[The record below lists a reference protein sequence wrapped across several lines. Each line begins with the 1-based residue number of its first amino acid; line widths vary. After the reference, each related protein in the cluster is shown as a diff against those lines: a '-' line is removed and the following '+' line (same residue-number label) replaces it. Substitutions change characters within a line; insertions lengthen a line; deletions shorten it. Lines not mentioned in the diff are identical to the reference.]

1 MLQRLHGT
9 ADNSDSGTFHKL
21 GGVVVR
27 WPWLVIAF
35 WVVLAAA
42 LPPLFPSLTELSQK
56 TPPAMLPADAPGS
69 VAAQHMSQAF
79 HESGSD
85 NILLVVLSDE
95 NALDGADENVYREL
109 VDRLRADSASV
120 VTMQDFIT
128 TPPLRQVMTSQD
140 GKAWLLPVSLTGEL
154 GSPQSYT
161 ATSNVVRIVKDTVG
175 SSGTGITSHVTGPA
189 ATLADLAEVG
199 ERDRVHIEIATVGML
214 LAILI
219 IIYRNP
225 LTMILPL
232 LTIGVSLSTA
242 QGVVA
247 ALGSLGLA
255 ISGQTI
261 VFLTAMLAGT
271 GTDYA
276 VFLISRYHDFL
287 RLGQSSD
294 DAVKSA
300 LKSIGPVIVAS
311 AATVAITFIGM
322 IFTKLTIFSSVGVA
336 LAVAIAIGCL
346 AAMTF
351 LPAILTLAGRRGWV
365 SPRKSLT
372 DTVWRRS
379 GVRIV
384 RNPRRNLIA
393 SLILLVILASC
404 AGLAKYNYD
413 DRKALPGTV
422 ESLQGYDAIAAHFPV
437 NSSLPQYLLVESP
450 HDLRGPKEL
459 ADLEQMAHRISQL
472 PNIEAV
478 RGITRPTGE
487 SLEQARLSFQAG
499 EVGSKLNDASTVVTE
514 RGGDMDKLANGAT
527 QIADVL
533 GGVKGQLGQ
542 AAVTVSGLIDAL
554 SSMQKQFGGDKAL
567 NQFDSAAKLVLAM
580 RSLGDSIG
588 ITLDDAAD
596 SVQQARPV
604 LTALNASPICEADAS
619 CRNSRGQLQRM
630 VDAGDNGTLAGIAQ
644 LARQLKATEGNQTL
658 GATTDNLRG
667 AFDTAT
673 TALKSAGLDNP
684 SSMRQQMATLQQH
697 ADTLADASRQVAEGV
712 TLLVNETK
720 KMGGGLGD
728 ASAFLL
734 AMKNEARTPS
744 MSGFYVPPQFLAT
757 DDFKKA
763 AALFFSPDG
772 HTVRYMIQ
780 TKLNPFS
787 TDAMDQ
793 INAILDVARDAQ
805 PNTTLADA
813 KVSMT
818 GYSVSLRDTREYY
831 NEDIRFIILVT
842 IAVVF
847 LILVVLLRALVAP
860 LYLIASVVISYLS
873 ALGIGV
879 LLFQFG
885 LGQELHWSVP
895 GLTFIILVAVGA
907 DYNLLLISRIRE
919 ESPHGLRTAVIRTVG
934 ATGGVIT
941 AAGLIFT
948 ASMFGMLFASISTL
962 VQAGFIIGV
971 GILLDTFLVRTTTV
985 PAIAVLVGK
994 FNWWPSRWQP
1004 EKQPRPKKVEKTEAE
1019 TEPEL
1024 ATAAD

>member
-1 MLQRLHGT
+1 MLRGLHGST
-9 ADNSDSGTFHKL
+9 DNPESGTFHWL

-27 WPWLVIAF
+27 WPWLVIVC

-42 LPPLFPSLTELSQK
+42 LPPLFPSLGELAQK
-56 TPPAMLPADAPGS
+56 TPPAMLPANAPGS
-69 VAAQHMSQAF
+69 VAAQHMSEAF

-95 NALDGADENVYREL
+95 NGLDGTDENVYRSL
-109 VDRLRADSASV
+109 VEKLRADTDSV

-128 TPPLRQVMTSQD
+128 TPPLRQVMTSED

-161 ATSNVVRIVKDTVG
+161 ATSNVVQTVRDTVNG
-175 SSGTGITSHVTGPA
+175 SGITSHVTGPA

-232 LTIGVSLSTA
+232 LTIGVSLATA

-255 ISGQTI
+255 ISSQTI

-287 RLGQSSD
+287 RLGQPSD
-294 DAVKSA
+294 QAVRSA
-300 LKSIGPVIVAS
+300 LNSIGKVIVAS
-311 AATVAITFIGM
+311 AATVAVTFIGM

-351 LPAILTLAGRRGWV
+351 LPAVLTLAGRRGWV
-365 SPRKSLT
+365 SPRRSLT
-372 DTVWRRS
+372 DTLWRRS

-393 SLILLVILASC
+393 SLMLLVVLATC
-404 AGLAKYNYD
+404 AGLASYNYD

-472 PNIEAV
+472 PNMEAV

-499 EVGSKLNDASTVVTE
+499 EVGSKLNDASSLVSE
-514 RGGDMDKLANGAT
+514 RGGDMDKLANGAG
-527 QIADVL
+527 QIADAL
-533 GGVKGQLGQ
+533 GGVRGQLGQ

-554 SSMQKQFGGDKAL
+554 SSMQKQFGGEKAL
-567 NQFDSAAKLVLAM
+567 NQFDSAAKLVISM

-588 ITLDDAAD
+588 VTLDDAAD
-596 SVQQARPV
+596 SVQRARPV
-604 LTALNASPICEADAS
+604 LTALNASPICDGDPS
-619 CRNSRGQLQRM
+619 CRDSRGQLQRL
-630 VDAGDNGTLAGIAQ
+630 VDAGDNGTLAGIAT

-667 AFDTAT
+667 AYDTAT
-673 TALKSAGLDNP
+673 EALKSAGLDDP
-684 SSMRQQMATLQQH
+684 SSMRKQLATLQQH
-697 ADTLADASRQVAEGV
+697 ADTLAEASRQVADGV
-712 TLLVNETK
+712 SLLVNETK

-763 AALFFSPDG
+763 AALFFSEDG

-793 INAILDVARDAQ
+793 INAVLDVARDAQ

-818 GYSVSLRDTREYY
+818 GYSVSLRDTRDYY
-831 NEDIRFIILVT
+831 NQDIRFIILVT
-842 IAVVF
+842 VAVVF
-847 LILVVLLRALVAP
+847 MILVILLRALVAP

-879 LLFQFG
+879 LLFQLV

-985 PAIAVLVGK
+985 PAIAVLVGR

-1004 EKQPRPKKVEKTEAE
+1004 EIKKPDKKADKP
-1019 TEPEL
+1019 EPEPEHEL
-1024 ATAAD
+1024 STVVD

>member
-1 MLQRLHGT
+1 MLRRLHGP
-9 ADNSDSGTFHKL
+9 ADNPDSGTFHRL
-21 GGVVVR
+21 GGVAVR
-27 WPWLVIAF
+27 WPWLVIAC

-42 LPPLFPSLTELSQK
+42 LPPMFPSLTELAQK

-69 VAAQHMSQAF
+69 VAAQQMSRAF

-85 NILLVVLSDE
+85 NILLVVLSDD
-95 NALDGADENVYREL
+95 NGLDGTDENVYRSL
-109 VDRLRADSASV
+109 VDKLRADTASV

-161 ATSNVVRIVKDTVG
+161 ATSNVVRVVKETVAG
-175 SSGTGITSHVTGPA
+175 SGVSAHVTGPA

-199 ERDRVHIEIATVGML
+199 ERDRVHIEIATVAML
-214 LAILI
+214 LTILL

-232 LTIGVSLSTA
+232 LTIGVSLATA

-255 ISGQTI
+255 VSGQTI

-287 RLGQSSD
+287 RQGQTSD
-294 DAVKSA
+294 ESVKSA

-322 IFTKLTIFSSVGVA
+322 VFTKLTIFSSVGVA
-336 LAVAIAIGCL
+336 LAVAIAIGCM

-351 LPAILTLAGRRGWV
+351 LPAVLTLAGRRGWI
-365 SPRKSLT
+365 SPRRSLT
-372 DTVWRRS
+372 DTLWRRS
-379 GVRIV
+379 GIRIV
-384 RNPRRNLIA
+384 RNPRSNLIA
-393 SLILLVILASC
+393 SLMLLVVLASC
-404 AGLAKYNYD
+404 AGLASYNYD
-413 DRKALPGTV
+413 DRKALPGSV

-450 HDLRGPKEL
+450 HDLRGPQEL

-472 PNIEAV
+472 PDIEAV

-499 EVGSKLNDASTVVTE
+499 EVGSKLDDASSLVSE
-514 RGGDMDKLANGAT
+514 RGGDMDKLANGAD
-527 QIADVL
+527 QIADAL
-533 GGVKGQLGQ
+533 GGVRGQLSQ
-542 AAVTVSGLIDAL
+542 AAATVSGLIDAL
-554 SSMQKQFGGDKAL
+554 TTMQQQFGGDKAL
-567 NQFDSAAKLVLAM
+567 NEFDSAAKLVTAM
-580 RSLGDSIG
+580 RALGDSLG
-588 ITLDDAAD
+588 VTLDDAAG

-604 LTALNASPICEADAS
+604 LLALNESPICDADAS
-619 CRNSRGQLQRM
+619 CRNTRIQLQRL
-630 VDAGDNGTLAGIAQ
+630 VDAGDDGTLASISE
-644 LARQLKATEGNQTL
+644 LAKQLKKTEGSQTL
-658 GATTDNLRG
+658 GSTTDGLRG
-667 AFDTAT
+667 AFDTAAK
-673 TALKSAGLDNP
+673 ALRSAGLDDP
-684 SSMRQQMATLQQH
+684 SSMRQQLATLQQH
-697 ADTLADASRQVAEGV
+697 ADTLADASRQVADGV
-712 TLLVNETK
+712 TLLVTETK

-734 AMKNEARTPS
+734 AMRNEATTPS

-780 TKLNPFS
+780 TKLNPFG
-787 TDAMDQ
+787 TEAMDQ
-793 INAILDVARDAQ
+793 IDAILDVARDAQ

-813 KVSMT
+813 KISMT

-831 NEDIRFIILVT
+831 NADIRFIILVT
-842 IAVVF
+842 VAVVF
-847 LILVVLLRALVAP
+847 FILVILLRALVAP

-879 LLFQFG
+879 LLFQFL

-985 PAIAVLVGK
+985 PAMAVLVGK

-1004 EKQPRPKKVEKTEAE
+1004 EAKAPEKKAEKPDP
-1019 TEPEL
+1019 EPEL
-1024 ATAAD
+1024 ASVAD

>member
-1 MLQRLHGT
+1 MHGT
-9 ADNSDSGTFHKL
+9 ADNPESGTFHWL

-27 WPWLVIAF
+27 WPWLVIGF

-42 LPPLFPSLTELSQK
+42 LPPLFPSLAELAQK
-56 TPPAMLPADAPGS
+56 TPPAMLPPDAPGS
-69 VAAQHMSQAF
+69 VAAQHMSEAF

-95 NALDGADENVYREL
+95 NGLEGSDENVYRSL
-109 VDRLRADSASV
+109 VDKLRADTASV

-161 ATSNVVRIVKDTVG
+161 ATSNVVGIVKDTVG
-175 SSGTGITSHVTGPA
+175 GSGITAHVTGPA

-199 ERDRVHIEIATVGML
+199 ESDRLHIEIATVGML

-219 IIYRNP
+219 MIYRNP

-232 LTIGVSLSTA
+232 LTIGVSLATA

-255 ISGQTI
+255 ISSQTI

-287 RLGQSSD
+287 RLGQRSD
-294 DAVKSA
+294 EAVRSA
-300 LKSIGPVIVAS
+300 LNSIGKVIVAS
-311 AATVAITFIGM
+311 AATVAVTFIGM

-336 LAVAIAIGCL
+336 LAVAIAIGCI

-351 LPAILTLAGRRGWV
+351 LPAVLTLAGRRGWV
-365 SPRKSLT
+365 SPRRSLT

-393 SLILLVILASC
+393 SLMLLVVLASC

-413 DRKALPGTV
+413 DRKALPGSV

-437 NSSLPQYLLVESP
+437 NSSLPQYLLIESP
-450 HDLRGPKEL
+450 NDLRGPKEL

-487 SLEQARLSFQAG
+487 SLEQARVSFQAG
-499 EVGSKLNDASTVVTE
+499 EVGSKLNDASSLVSE
-514 RGGDMDKLANGAT
+514 RGGDMDKLADGAG
-527 QIADVL
+527 QIADAL
-533 GGVKGQLGQ
+533 GGVRGQLGQ
-542 AAVTVSGLIDAL
+542 AALTVSGLIDAL

-567 NQFDSAAKLVLAM
+567 NQFDSAAKLVVAM

-588 ITLDDAAD
+588 VTLDDAAD

-604 LTALNASPICEADAS
+604 LTALNASPICDGDPS
-619 CRNSRGQLQRM
+619 CRNSRGQLQRL
-630 VDAGDNGTLAGIAQ
+630 VDAGDNGTLAGISQ
-644 LARQLKATEGNQTL
+644 LARKLKATEGNQTL

-673 TALKSAGLDNP
+673 KALNSAGLDNP
-684 SSMRQQMATLQQH
+684 SSMRQQLATLQQH
-697 ADTLADASRQVAEGV
+697 ADTLADASRQVADGV
-712 TLLVNETK
+712 SLLVNETK
-720 KMGGGLGD
+720 RMGGGLGD

-763 AALFFSPDG
+763 AALFFSADG

-793 INAILDVARDAQ
+793 INAVLDVARDAQ

-818 GYSVSLRDTREYY
+818 GYSVSLRDTRDYY
-831 NEDIRFIILVT
+831 NQDIRFIILVT

-847 LILVVLLRALVAP
+847 LILVILLRALVAP

-879 LLFQFG
+879 VLFQLI

-1004 EKQPRPKKVEKTEAE
+1004 ETKARPKKVENI
-1019 TEPEL
+1019 EPEQEL
-1024 ATAAD
+1024 ATVAD

>member
-1 MLQRLHGT
+1 M
-9 ADNSDSGTFHKL
+9 
-21 GGVVVR
+21 
-27 WPWLVIAF
+27 IAC

-42 LPPLFPSLTELSQK
+42 LPPMFPSLTELAQK

-69 VAAQHMSQAF
+69 VAAQQMSQAF

-85 NILLVVLSDE
+85 NILLVVLSDD
-95 NALDGADENVYREL
+95 NGLDGTDENVYRSL
-109 VDRLRADSASV
+109 VDKLRADTASV

-161 ATSNVVRIVKDTVG
+161 ATSNVVRVVKETVAG
-175 SSGTGITSHVTGPA
+175 SGVSAHVTGPA

-199 ERDRVHIEIATVGML
+199 ERDRVHIEIATVAML
-214 LAILI
+214 LTILL

-232 LTIGVSLSTA
+232 LTIGVSLATA

-255 ISGQTI
+255 VSGQTI

-287 RLGQSSD
+287 RQGQTSD
-294 DAVKSA
+294 ESVKSA

-322 IFTKLTIFSSVGVA
+322 VFTKLTIFSSVGVA
-336 LAVAIAIGCL
+336 LAVAIAIGCM

-351 LPAILTLAGRRGWV
+351 LPAVLTLAGRRGWI
-365 SPRKSLT
+365 SPRRSLT
-372 DTVWRRS
+372 DTLWRRS
-379 GVRIV
+379 GIRIV
-384 RNPRRNLIA
+384 RNPRSNLIA
-393 SLILLVILASC
+393 SLMLLVVLASC
-404 AGLAKYNYD
+404 AGLASYNYD
-413 DRKALPGTV
+413 DRKALPGSV

-450 HDLRGPKEL
+450 HDLRGPQEL

-472 PNIEAV
+472 PDIEAV

-499 EVGSKLNDASTVVTE
+499 EVGSKLDDASSLVSE
-514 RGGDMDKLANGAT
+514 RGGDMDKLANGAD
-527 QIADVL
+527 QIADAL
-533 GGVKGQLGQ
+533 GGVRGQLSQ
-542 AAVTVSGLIDAL
+542 AAATVSGLIDAL
-554 SSMQKQFGGDKAL
+554 TTMQQQFGGDKAL
-567 NQFDSAAKLVLAM
+567 NEFDSAAKLVTAM
-580 RSLGDSIG
+580 RALGDSLG
-588 ITLDDAAD
+588 VTLDDAAG

-604 LTALNASPICEADAS
+604 LLALNESPICDADAS
-619 CRNSRGQLQRM
+619 CRNTRIQLQRL
-630 VDAGDNGTLAGIAQ
+630 VDAGDDGTLASISE
-644 LARQLKATEGNQTL
+644 LAKQLKETEGSQTL
-658 GATTDNLRG
+658 GSTTDGLRG
-667 AFDTAT
+667 AFDTAAK
-673 TALKSAGLDNP
+673 ALRSAGLDDP
-684 SSMRQQMATLQQH
+684 SSMRQQLATLQQH
-697 ADTLADASRQVAEGV
+697 ADTLADASRQVADGV
-712 TLLVNETK
+712 TLLVTETK

-734 AMKNEARTPS
+734 AMRNEATTPS

-780 TKLNPFS
+780 TKLNPFG
-787 TDAMDQ
+787 TEAMDQ
-793 INAILDVARDAQ
+793 IDAILDVARDAQ

-813 KVSMT
+813 KISMT

-831 NEDIRFIILVT
+831 NADIRFIILVT
-842 IAVVF
+842 VAVVF
-847 LILVVLLRALVAP
+847 FILVILLRALVAP

-879 LLFQFG
+879 LLFQFL

-985 PAIAVLVGK
+985 PAMAVLVGK

-1004 EKQPRPKKVEKTEAE
+1004 EAKAPEKKAEKQDP
-1019 TEPEL
+1019 EPEL
-1024 ATAAD
+1024 ASVAD

>member
-1 MLQRLHGT
+1 MGRLHGT
-9 ADNSDSGTFHKL
+9 ADNPESGTFHWL

-27 WPWLVIAF
+27 WPWLVIGF

-42 LPPLFPSLTELSQK
+42 LPPLFPSLAELAQK
-56 TPPAMLPADAPGS
+56 TPPAMLPPDAPGS
-69 VAAQHMSQAF
+69 VAAQHMSEAF

-95 NALDGADENVYREL
+95 NGLEGSDENVYRSL
-109 VDRLRADSASV
+109 VDKLRADTASV

-161 ATSNVVRIVKDTVG
+161 ATSNVVGIVKDTVG
-175 SSGTGITSHVTGPA
+175 GSGITAHVTGPA

-199 ERDRVHIEIATVGML
+199 ESDRLHIEIATVGML

-219 IIYRNP
+219 MIYRNP

-232 LTIGVSLSTA
+232 LTIGVSLATA

-255 ISGQTI
+255 ISSQTI

-287 RLGQSSD
+287 RLGQRSD
-294 DAVKSA
+294 EAVRSA
-300 LKSIGPVIVAS
+300 LNSIGKVIVAS
-311 AATVAITFIGM
+311 AATVAVTFIGM

-336 LAVAIAIGCL
+336 LAVAIAIGCI

-351 LPAILTLAGRRGWV
+351 LPAVLTLAGRRGWV
-365 SPRKSLT
+365 SPRRSLT

-393 SLILLVILASC
+393 SLMLLVVLASC

-413 DRKALPGTV
+413 DRKALPGSV

-437 NSSLPQYLLVESP
+437 NSSLPQYLLIESP
-450 HDLRGPKEL
+450 NDLRGPKEL

-487 SLEQARLSFQAG
+487 SLEQARVSFQAG
-499 EVGSKLNDASTVVTE
+499 EVGSKLNDASSLVSE
-514 RGGDMDKLANGAT
+514 RGGDMDKLADGAG
-527 QIADVL
+527 QIADAL
-533 GGVKGQLGQ
+533 GGVRGQLGQ
-542 AAVTVSGLIDAL
+542 AALTVSGLIDAL

-567 NQFDSAAKLVLAM
+567 NQFDSAAKLVVAM

-588 ITLDDAAD
+588 VTLDDAAD

-604 LTALNASPICEADAS
+604 LTALNASPICDGDPS
-619 CRNSRGQLQRM
+619 CRNSRGQLQRL
-630 VDAGDNGTLAGIAQ
+630 VDAGDNGTLAGISQ
-644 LARQLKATEGNQTL
+644 LARKLKATEGNQTL

-673 TALKSAGLDNP
+673 KALNSAGLDNP
-684 SSMRQQMATLQQH
+684 SSMRQQLATLQQH
-697 ADTLADASRQVAEGV
+697 ADTLADASRQVADGV
-712 TLLVNETK
+712 SLLVNETK
-720 KMGGGLGD
+720 RMGGGLGD

-763 AALFFSPDG
+763 AALFFSADG

-793 INAILDVARDAQ
+793 INAVLDVARDAQ

-818 GYSVSLRDTREYY
+818 GYSVSLRDTRDYY
-831 NEDIRFIILVT
+831 NQDIRFIILVT

-847 LILVVLLRALVAP
+847 LILVILLRALVAP

-879 LLFQFG
+879 VLFQLI

-1004 EKQPRPKKVEKTEAE
+1004 ETKARPKKVENI
-1019 TEPEL
+1019 EPEQEL
-1024 ATAAD
+1024 ATVAD

>member
-1 MLQRLHGT
+1 MLRRLHGS
-9 ADNSDSGTFHKL
+9 ADNPESGTFHLL

-27 WPWLVIAF
+27 WPWLVIVG
-35 WVVLAAA
+35 WVILAAA
-42 LPPLFPSLTELSQK
+42 LPPMFPSLTELSQK
-56 TPPAMLPADAPGS
+56 TPPAMLPANAPGS
-69 VAAQHMSQAF
+69 VAAQQMSKAF

-85 NILLVVLSDE
+85 NILLVVLSDQ
-95 NALDGADENVYREL
+95 NNLDAADENVYRSL
-109 VDRLRADSASV
+109 VEKLRADTASV

-128 TPPLRQVMTSQD
+128 TPPLRQVMSSQD

-161 ATSNVVRIVKDTVG
+161 ATSNVVRIVKETVG
-175 SSGTGITSHVTGPA
+175 EGGSGITAHVTGPA

-232 LTIGVSLSTA
+232 LTIGVSLATA

-287 RLGQSSD
+287 RLGEDSD
-294 DAVKSA
+294 KAVKSA
-300 LKSIGPVIVAS
+300 LNSIGPVIVAS
-311 AATVAITFIGM
+311 AATVAVTFIGM

-351 LPAILTLAGRRGWV
+351 LPAVLTLAGRRGWI

-372 DTVWRRS
+372 NTLWRRS

-384 RNPRRNLIA
+384 RNPRRNLVA
-393 SLILLVILASC
+393 SLMLLIILASC
-404 AGLAKYNYD
+404 AGLATYNYD
-413 DRKALPGTV
+413 DRKALPGSV

-499 EVGSKLNDASTVVTE
+499 EVGSKLDDASSLVSE

-542 AAVTVSGLIDAL
+542 AAVTVGGLIDAL

-588 ITLDDAAD
+588 VTIDDAAN

-604 LTALNASPICEADAS
+604 LTALNASPICDGDAS

-630 VDAGDNGTLAGIAQ
+630 VDAGDNGTLAGIAT

-673 TALKSAGLDNP
+673 KALKSAGLDDP

-697 ADTLADASRQVAEGV
+697 ADTLADASRQVADGV

-793 INAILDVARDAQ
+793 IDAILDVARDAQ

-842 IAVVF
+842 VAVVF

-879 LLFQFG
+879 LLFQVF

-985 PAIAVLVGK
+985 PAIAVLVGR

-1004 EKQPRPKKVEKTEAE
+1004 EAKASPKMITKDAE
-1019 TEPEL
+1019 PEQEL
-1024 ATAAD
+1024 ATVVD

>member
-1 MLQRLHGT
+1 MHGS
-9 ADNSDSGTFHKL
+9 ADNSESGAFHRL

-27 WPWLVIAF
+27 WPWLVIGF

-42 LPPLFPSLTELSQK
+42 LPSMFPSLTELSQK

-69 VAAQHMSQAF
+69 VAARQMSEAF

-85 NILLVVLSDE
+85 NMLLVVLSDD
-95 NALDGADENVYREL
+95 NGLDDADEAVYHRL
-109 VDRLRADSASV
+109 VDTLRADTASV
-120 VTMQDFIT
+120 VTMQDFVS

-161 ATSNVVRIVKDTVG
+161 ATANVSRIVKDAVNG
-175 SSGTGITSHVTGPA
+175 SGITAHVTGPA
-189 ATLADLAEVG
+189 ATLADIAEVG
-199 ERDRVHIEIATVGML
+199 EKDRVHIELATVGML
-214 LAILI
+214 LTILI

-225 LTMILPL
+225 LTMVLPL
-232 LTIGVSLSTA
+232 LTIGVSLATA

-247 ALGSLGLA
+247 GLGSLGLA
-255 ISGQTI
+255 ISSQTI

-287 RLGQSSD
+287 RLGHSSED
-294 DAVKSA
+294 SVKNA
-300 LKSIGPVIVAS
+300 LNSIGPVIVAS
-311 AATVAITFIGM
+311 AATVAVTFLGM
-322 IFTKLTIFSSVGVA
+322 VFTKLTIFSSVGVA

-351 LPAILTLAGRRGWV
+351 LPAVLTLAGRRGWV
-365 SPRKSLT
+365 SPRRSLT
-372 DTVWRRS
+372 NTLWRRS

-384 RNPRRNLIA
+384 RNPRRNLVI
-393 SLILLVILASC
+393 SLVLLVILASC
-404 AGLAKYNYD
+404 AGLASYNYD
-413 DRKALPGTV
+413 DRKALPGSV

-459 ADLEQMAHRISQL
+459 ADLEQMAQRISQL

-499 EVGSKLNDASTVVTE
+499 EVGSKLDDASSLVSE
-514 RGGDMDKLANGAT
+514 RGGDMDKLASGAT

-533 GGVKGQLGQ
+533 GGVRGQLGQ
-542 AAVTVSGLIDAL
+542 AAVTVGGLIDAL
-554 SSMQKQFGGDKAL
+554 SSMQKQFGGEKAL
-567 NQFDSAAKLVLAM
+567 NQFDSAAKLVLSM

-588 ITLDDAAD
+588 VTLDDAAD
-596 SVQQARPV
+596 SVQRARPV
-604 LTALNASPICEADAS
+604 LTALNASPICDADPS
-619 CRNSRGQLQRM
+619 CRDSRGQLQRL

-673 TALKSAGLDNP
+673 KALRSAGMDDP
-684 SSMRQQMATLQQH
+684 SAMRRQMATLQQH

-712 TLLVNETK
+712 NLLVNETK

-780 TKLNPFS
+780 TKLNPFG

-793 INAILDVARDAQ
+793 IDAILDVAHHAQ

-842 IAVVF
+842 VAVVF

-879 LLFQFG
+879 LLFQVG

-985 PAIAVLVGK
+985 PAIAVLVGR

-1004 EKQPRPKKVEKTEAE
+1004 ETKRPEKAVENS
-1019 TEPEL
+1019 EPDQEL